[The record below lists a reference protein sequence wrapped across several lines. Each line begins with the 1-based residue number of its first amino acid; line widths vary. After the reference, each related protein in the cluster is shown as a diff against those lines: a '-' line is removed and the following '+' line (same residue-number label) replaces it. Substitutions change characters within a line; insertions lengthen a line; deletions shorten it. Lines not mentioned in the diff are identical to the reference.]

1 MPLHKKGLRQ
11 GWRRSVVVVVVVV
24 VVVPRSWEK
33 SLQLK
38 EKEKD
43 VCLSANCRKEEE
55 DQAVMLRRQ
64 DDGTSSFEL
73 LQWWV
78 LSDDK

>member
-1 MPLHKKGLRQ
+1 M
-11 GWRRSVVVVVVVV
+11 VV
-24 VVVPRSWEK
+24 VVVPRNWEK

-43 VCLSANCRKEEE
+43 VCLSANCQKEE

-73 LQWWV
+73 LQW
-78 LSDDK
+78 

>member
-1 MPLHKKGLRQ
+1 M
-11 GWRRSVVVVVVVV
+11 VV

-73 LQWWV
+73 LQW
-78 LSDDK
+78 